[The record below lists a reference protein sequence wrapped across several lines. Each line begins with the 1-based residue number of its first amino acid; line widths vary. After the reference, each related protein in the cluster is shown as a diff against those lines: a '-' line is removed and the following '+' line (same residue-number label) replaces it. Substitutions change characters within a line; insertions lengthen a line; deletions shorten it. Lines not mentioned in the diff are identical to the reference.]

1 VLPAETPEETLRL
14 VLRQL
19 EPSDYKFFASSFAR
33 NDLTLERQQRLL
45 TEPSGLVRSAVAL
58 GLFEAGG
65 RKSDW
70 PHEEIRPAWLAAIK
84 GLDPSAI
91 PGLDEYSLRRLFEF
105 MAAHYPDELLSIV
118 TNQLQRT
125 LDDDSYQLSFDFE
138 RLMHLLPSA
147 GKTSVLESFG
157 SSKLRWRLVRYLPGN
172 DAAWIEE
179 MLDRGLTVNE
189 ALASKNGF
197 GPEPSVPELAKL
209 LVPRGVDPAAIAW
222 QAQARGMEF
231 GEESTRLGALLKDME
246 EYARSDDLSVAAVGR
261 AGIEMFTARRDQ
273 AVEKERIER
282 IRGEL

>member
-1 VLPAETPEETLRL
+1 LWL

-19 EPSDYKFFASSFAR
+19 EPSDYKFFASSFVR
-33 NDLTLERQQRLL
+33 NDVTLERQQRLL

-58 GLFEAGG
+58 GLFEAGD

-84 GLDPSAI
+84 GLDPSAT

-105 MAAHYPDELLSIV
+105 LAAHYPDELLSIV
-118 TNQLQRT
+118 TNQLQRA
-125 LDDDSYQLSFDFE
+125 LDDDLYQLSFDFE
-138 RLMHLLPSA
+138 RLMHMLPSA

-157 SSKLRWRLVRYLPGN
+157 SSKLRWHLVCYLPGN
-172 DAAWIEE
+172 DAAWIEK
-179 MLDRGLTVNE
+179 MLDRSLMTVNE
-189 ALASKNGF
+189 ALASKDGF
-197 GPEPSVPELAKL
+197 GPEPSVPELARL

-231 GEESTRLGALLKDME
+231 GEESTRLGALLEDME
-246 EYARSDDLSVAAVGR
+246 EYARSDDSSVAAVGR
-261 AGIEMFTARRDQ
+261 AGIEMFTARRGQ